1 MLVLLTVAFQLKNRS
16 SYAMNMNIFM
26 LVHEF
31 IKLNLFIWR
40 CISRFFNLLIL

>member
-16 SYAMNMNIFM
+16 ACAMNMNILM

-31 IKLNLFIWR
+31 IKLKLFIWR
-40 CISRFFNLLIL
+40 CISRFFNLLIS